1 MTNKVAMIGLDACDI
16 KLVYRWAEEGK
27 LPTFKSLIDKS
38 ATMQLSSSCSVLQG
52 SIWPSFF
59 TAANPAEHGMYYMLQ
74 MDNKTQNV
82 KRVKANDLK
91 KPPFWSVLNPQKKC
105 LVVDV
110 PKLGLSETGN
120 NVQVVEWAAMDHYSS
135 FQTYPASIKGEI
147 INDFGNHVLTHDL
160 EEPKNK
166 AEYQQL
172 LQKLL
177 DGIDNKTQLNIKLFE
192 QQQPDLFVSIF
203 GESHPAGH
211 YLWQFH
217 QEFEENGT
225 SEYFTEDPLLTVY
238 QQLDR
243 CLATMLQH
251 FDESQDVFIFS
262 GHGMMEDLYPRWI
275 LNEVLSRLGV
285 LVEKSKPTS
294 HQHQMTSSTEKKSSS
309 LFSSQKILKSIKNFA
324 NEYIL
329 PKSLQTRLWMKNLQ
343 KHVDFE
349 RSKAWVLPTDL
360 QGFIRLNVQ
369 GREPQGIVPQ
379 EQYDEVIDEITQCL
393 LSLKDADTGKPVV
406 DQVFK
411 LKELYQGGEHADL
424 LPDISVLWHNIAVKK
439 IESNSIGEIVVG
451 NSGII
456 RSGNH
461 RPKGFCFCYG
471 PSINV
476 KAKDIEENL
485 TTLGSFAMNILGNDD
500 YPLPESSATL
510 LTPKAAN

>member
-1 MTNKVAMIGLDACDI
+1 MIGLDACDI
-16 KLVYRWAEEGK
+16 NLVYRWAEEGK
-27 LPTFKSLIDKS
+27 LPTFKSLISKS

-59 TAANPAEHGMYYMLQ
+59 TSSSPAEHGMYYMLQ

-82 KRVKANDLK
+82 KRVRADDLK
-91 KPPFWSVLNPQKKC
+91 KSPFWSVLNPQKKC

-110 PKLGLSETGN
+110 PKLGLTETGN

-135 FQTYPASIKGEI
+135 FQTYPASIKNEI
-147 INDFGNHVLTHDL
+147 KNDFGDHVLTHDL

-177 DGIDNKTQLNIKLFE
+177 DGIDNKTKLNIKLFE
-192 QQQPDLFVSIF
+192 QQQPDFFVSIF

-217 QEFEENGT
+217 QEFEEAGT

-262 GHGMMEDLYPRWI
+262 GHGMMEDRYPRWI

-294 HQHQMTSSTEKKSSS
+294 HQHQTSSATNKKSPS
-309 LFSSQKILKSIKNFA
+309 LFSPQKIIKSIKRFA
-324 NEYIL
+324 NEHVL
-329 PKSLQTRLWMKNLQ
+329 PKSIQTRLWMNNLQ
-343 KHVDFE
+343 KHVDFQQ
-349 RSKAWVLPTDL
+349 SKACVLPTDL

-379 EQYDEVIDEITQCL
+379 QQYDAVIEQITQCL

-411 LKELYQGGEHADL
+411 LKELYQGAKHTDL

-439 IESNSIGEIVVG
+439 IVSNSIGEIVVG

-461 RPKGFCFCYG
+461 RPKGFCLCYG

-476 KAKDIEENL
+476 EAKDIQENL
-485 TTLGSFAMNILGNDD
+485 TGLGPLAMSILGNDEHQ
-500 YPLPESSATL
+500 LPECSTTL
-510 LTPKAAN
+510 LAAKAAS